1 MLTLNARL
9 LGSKVS
15 LFQNVCV
22 IGYCLF
28 PLIVSSMFMG
38 IAMLP
43 NIIKFFVNIACV
55 VWSIKCSMKPIS
67 YFMSDDKKWLVVAP
81 IILFFLFLDWF
92 VILI

>member
-55 VWSIKCSMKPIS
+55 VWSIKCK
-67 YFMSDDKKWLVVAP
+67 
-81 IILFFLFLDWF
+81 FFS
-92 VILI
+92 VLIGNRFDEANLLLHE